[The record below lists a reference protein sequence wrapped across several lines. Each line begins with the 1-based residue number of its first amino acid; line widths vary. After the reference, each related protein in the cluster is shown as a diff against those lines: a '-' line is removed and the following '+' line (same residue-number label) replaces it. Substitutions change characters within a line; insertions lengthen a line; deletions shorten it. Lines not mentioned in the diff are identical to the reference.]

1 MRTLTRILLL
11 LVATAVATV
20 ALLAAALQERPLV
33 AGTARLSPSDIERAK
48 RVLSAHDPRR
58 AGRHATRSLAIEER
72 DLALALNY
80 LASQKGRGAASAS
93 LRAGQASLRATFE
106 VAPNPFG
113 RYLNIEVRLGGNGAV
128 PRIDRLT
135 VGRVPV
141 PGFVAEFLLPRVLH
155 WLMPADGLR
164 IAAGVVQS
172 ARLEDG
178 RVVLTYRWTDEAAA
192 LARSVLVAPEDLDR
206 LRAYHERLADTLAA
220 APATV
225 SLAALMPPL
234 FQLALER
241 GAGADQAR
249 ENRAAIV
256 VLALYVIGMP
266 PARIAPAAAQWPR
279 PARRA
284 VLLAGRDDFPKHF
297 LVSAAIAAEAGS
309 PLADAIGIQKEIED
323 SRGGS
328 GLSFRDIGANRAGTR
343 FGEEAAS
350 REPPRA
356 QRLARAVAAGIDERD
371 LMPDVSDLPE
381 SLSDAEVEKRFGGIG
396 GARYGAMLAEIDAR
410 IAALPL
416 LRR

>member
-1 MRTLTRILLL
+1 VRTLTRILLL
-11 LVATAVATV
+11 LVAAAVAV
-20 ALLAAALQERPLV
+20 LALLAAALQDQPLV
-33 AGTARLSPSDIERAK
+33 AGSARLSPSDIERAK

-58 AGRHATRSLAIEER
+58 VGRHRTRSIAIEER
-72 DLALALNY
+72 ELALALNY
-80 LASQKGRGAASAS
+80 LAGQKAGGAAIAS
-93 LRAGQASLRATFE
+93 LRPDQASLRATFE
-106 VAPNPFG
+106 VAPSPFG
-113 RYLNIEVRLGGNGAV
+113 RYLNINARIGERGAA

-135 VGRVPV
+135 VGSVPV
-141 PGFVAEFLLPRVLH
+141 PGFVAELLLPRALH
-155 WLMPADGLR
+155 WLLPTDSLR

-172 ARLEDG
+172 VRFEDG

-206 LRAYHERLADTLAA
+206 LRAYHERLADTIAG

-225 SLAALMPPL
+225 GLAALMPPL

-266 PARIAPAAAQWPR
+266 PARIAPAAARWR
-279 PARRA
+279 SPARRA

-297 LVSAAIAAEAGS
+297 LVSAVIAAEAGS

-356 QRLARAVAAGIDERD
+356 LRLARAVAAGIDERD

-396 GARYGAMLAEIDAR
+396 GARYEAMLAEIDAR